1 MTKFIC
7 PGQAGPV
14 FRHDHYLSTSHN
26 EQWWQVQ
33 FSLYSRESGMLLMYL
48 LLLTTICLE
57 ISGRCGRQL
66 MTVTIGRRVLAVALA
81 QALAHRWLLD
91 YWLNCTPNRQQI
103 DIWVHYTDHNYNYF
117 LSAYLFGSTSFPF
130 CWHIPVVR
138 NVDSWIVKIY
148 FSTII
153 ANSGHLYALA

>member
-117 LSAYLFGSTSFPF
+117 FFFFFFQYGTDSMLSNIVPIYSIQHHFLF
-130 CWHIPVVR
+130 
-138 NVDSWIVKIY
+138 VDTYPLWE
-148 FSTII
+148 TLT
-153 ANSGHLYALA
+153 AGL

>member
-7 PGQAGPV
+7 PGQAGSV

-33 FSLYSRESGMLLMYL
+33 FSLYSRESGMLLVYL

-117 LSAYLFGSTSFPF
+117 FFFFFFQYGTDSMLSNIVPIYSIQHHFLF
-130 CWHIPVVR
+130 
-138 NVDSWIVKIY
+138 VDTYPLWE
-148 FSTII
+148 TLT
-153 ANSGHLYALA
+153 AGL